1 MISGLE
7 SFRRWFEG
15 CEEQYVIIGGTAC
28 DLLFSGF
35 NMEFRATKDIDM
47 VLIVESMT
55 LGFGERFWGYIKAGG
70 YVHRNKSTG
79 KQQFYRFDEPG
90 EAGFPAMIELFT
102 RKPDAL
108 FLPEDAV
115 LTPLHVSDE
124 ISSLS
129 AIMLDSDYYSFIIE
143 GKTLVEGIQI
153 LDAAHII
160 PLKIKAWLDLS
171 ARKAAG
177 EQVDSKDIRKHMNDV
192 FRLYRLLSPE
202 TQILVTDPVAR
213 DIAEFIAEM
222 SSEPVNLKSLGLRAG
237 KEQIIKAISGVY
249 LKQS

>member
-1 MISGLE
+1 MLSGLE
-7 SFRRWFEG
+7 SFRRWFDG

-55 LGFGERFWGYIKAGG
+55 PGFGERFWGYIKAGG

-90 EAGFPAMIELFT
+90 EAGFPAMIELFA

-108 FLPEDAV
+108 LLPEDAV

-129 AIMLDSDYYSFIIE
+129 AIMLDGDYYSFIIE

-153 LDAAHII
+153 LDAAYLI

-171 ARKAAG
+171 ARKATG
-177 EQVDSKDIRKHMNDV
+177 EQVDSKDIRKHRNDV
-192 FRLYRLLSPE
+192 FRLYMLLGPE
-202 TQILVTDPVAR
+202 TQVLVSDPIAR
-213 DIAEFIAEM
+213 DIADFIAEM
-222 SSEPVNLKSLGLRAG
+222 KSEPVDLKALGIRAG
-237 KEQIIKAISGVY
+237 KEQIIEAISEVY
-249 LKQS
+249 LKQT

>member
-1 MISGLE
+1 MLSGLD

-55 LGFGERFWGYIKAGG
+55 PGFGERFWGYIKAGG
-70 YVHRNKSTG
+70 YVHWNKSTG
-79 KQQFYRFDEPG
+79 KQQFYRFVEPV
-90 EAGFPAMIELFT
+90 EAGFPAMIELFA

-108 FLPEDAV
+108 LLPEDAV

-129 AIMLDSDYYSFIIE
+129 AIMLDGDYYSFIIE

-153 LDAAHII
+153 LDAAYLI

-171 ARKAAG
+171 ARKATG
-177 EQVDSKDIRKHMNDV
+177 EQVDSKDIRKHRNDV
-192 FRLYRLLSPE
+192 FRLYMLLGPE
-202 TQILVTDPVAR
+202 TQVLVSDPIAR
-213 DIAEFIAEM
+213 DIADFIAEM
-222 SSEPVNLKSLGLRAG
+222 KSEPVDLKALGIRAG
-237 KEQIIKAISGVY
+237 KEQIIEAISEVY
-249 LKQS
+249 LKQT

>member
-1 MISGLE
+1 MVSGLE
-7 SFRRWFEG
+7 TFRRWFAG
-15 CEEQYVIIGGTAC
+15 FEEQYVIIGGTAC

-35 NMEFRATKDIDM
+35 NMEFRATKDVDM
-47 VLIVESMT
+47 VLIVESLT
-55 LGFGERFWGYIKAGG
+55 PEFGEKFWNYIKVGG

-79 KQQFYRFDEPG
+79 KRQFYRFAEPV
-90 EAGFPAMIELFT
+90 EAGFPAMIELFA
-102 RKPDAL
+102 RKPEAL
-108 FLPEDAV
+108 LLPEDAV
-115 LTPLHVSDE
+115 LTPLHVGDE

-129 AIMLDSDYYSFIIE
+129 AIILDGDYYSFIIE

>member
-1 MISGLE
+1 MLSGLE

-55 LGFGERFWGYIKAGG
+55 PGFGERFWGYIKAGG

-129 AIMLDSDYYSFIIE
+129 AIMLDGDYYSFIIE

-153 LDAAHII
+153 LDAAYLI

-171 ARKAAG
+171 ARKATG
-177 EQVDSKDIRKHMNDV
+177 EQVDSKDIRKHRNDV
-192 FRLYRLLSPE
+192 FRLYMLLGPE
-202 TQILVTDPVAR
+202 TRVLVSDPIAR
-213 DIAEFIAEM
+213 DIADFIAEM
-222 SSEPVNLKSLGLRAG
+222 KSEPVDLKALGIRAG
-237 KEQIIKAISGVY
+237 KEQIIEAISEVY
-249 LKQS
+249 LKQT

>member
-1 MISGLE
+1 
-7 SFRRWFEG
+7 
-15 CEEQYVIIGGTAC
+15 
-28 DLLFSGF
+28 
-35 NMEFRATKDIDM
+35 
-47 VLIVESMT
+47 
-55 LGFGERFWGYIKAGG
+55 
-70 YVHRNKSTG
+70 
-79 KQQFYRFDEPG
+79 
-90 EAGFPAMIELFT
+90 MIELFT

-153 LDAAHII
+153 LDAAYII

-171 ARKAAG
+171 ARKSAG
-177 EQVDSKDIRKHMNDV
+177 DKVDSKDIRKHRNDV
-192 FRLYRLLSPE
+192 FRLYTLLSPE
-202 TQILVTDPVAR
+202 TRVLVSDPIAR

-222 SSEPVNLKSLGLRAG
+222 KSEPIDLKALGLRAG
-237 KEQIIKAISGVY
+237 KEQIIEAISEVY
-249 LKQS
+249 LK